1 MIYKS
6 APQILTTAR
15 WKLRLKQKEIA
26 ERCRLSEAFVS
37 DLFSGKRGLSAR
49 AAKLL
54 GKVLKISPRAL
65 LIAQIDEELKELKK

>member
-6 APQILTTAR
+6 APKLLTDAR

-26 ERCRLSEAFVS
+26 ECSGLSTAFVS

-54 GKVLKISPRAL
+54 GEVLKIPPRAL
-65 LIAQIDEELKELKK
+65 MIAQIDEELKSLK